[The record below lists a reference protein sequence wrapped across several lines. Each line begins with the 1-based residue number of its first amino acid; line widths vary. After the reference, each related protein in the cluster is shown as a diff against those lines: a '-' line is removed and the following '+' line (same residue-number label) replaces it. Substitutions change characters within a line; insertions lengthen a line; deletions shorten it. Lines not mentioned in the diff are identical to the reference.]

1 MTKTKLQVMREKKSE
16 GKMIK
21 FEVVEADVIEN
32 TITLDAGDYFK
43 NGQII
48 TLNEKM
54 ILLESKP
61 DIPINKYEEDL
72 AKASEILNKA
82 HLPKIIDIA
91 VNAIDDAIVDIDME
105 AEQEWHAKITLESS
119 LIEIAE
125 QIENQP
131 KLSIPKKVAEELEKL
146 TGKTNWES
154 TPYSVIEEKG
164 KINTWAYLG
173 HGKCSEQ
180 LYKFCRDNT
189 RLMHAY
195 LNPLTRPFVEVE
207 G

>member
-1 MTKTKLQVMREKKSE
+1 MSRVIKCPICSRTAEMTYRENPVYRSE
-16 GKMIK
+16 CFNINCKEVVTVTAPSRVAAEELFSK
-21 FEVVEADVIEN
+21 FEKG
-32 TITLDAGDYFK
+32 TIK
-43 NGQII
+43 
-48 TLNEKM
+48 
-54 ILLESKP
+54 
-61 DIPINKYEEDL
+61 
-72 AKASEILNKA
+72 
-82 HLPKIIDIA
+82 
-91 VNAIDDAIVDIDME
+91 
-105 AEQEWHAKITLESS
+105 
-119 LIEIAE
+119 
-125 QIENQP
+125 P
-131 KLSIPKKVAEELEKL
+131 KLSIPKKIAEELEEL

-195 LNPLTRPFVEVE
+195 INPLTRPFVEVE

>member
-1 MTKTKLQVMREKKSE
+1 MSELEKARQEVEQVCFAFEKAGKTGNKKDW
-16 GKMIK
+16 GKFYDLEEPLIK
-21 FEVVEADVIEN
+21 KVEFA
-32 TITLDAGDYFK
+32 
-43 NGQII
+43 
-48 TLNEKM
+48 
-54 ILLESKP
+54 
-61 DIPINKYEEDL
+61 
-72 AKASEILNKA
+72 
-82 HLPKIIDIA
+82 
-91 VNAIDDAIVDIDME
+91 
-105 AEQEWHAKITLESS
+105 
-119 LIEIAE
+119 
-125 QIENQP
+125 NQT
-131 KLSIPKKVAEELEKL
+131 KLSIPKKIAEELEEL

-173 HGKCSEQ
+173 YGKCSEQ

>member
-1 MTKTKLQVMREKKSE
+1 MNNIIKCPICHEMAGLRYNENRVYQSRCQNMKCRKTVTVTAPSWVAAEELFS
-16 GKMIK
+16 K
-21 FEVVEADVIEN
+21 FEKG
-32 TITLDAGDYFK
+32 TI
-43 NGQII
+43 
-48 TLNEKM
+48 
-54 ILLESKP
+54 
-61 DIPINKYEEDL
+61 
-72 AKASEILNKA
+72 
-82 HLPKIIDIA
+82 
-91 VNAIDDAIVDIDME
+91 
-105 AEQEWHAKITLESS
+105 
-119 LIEIAE
+119 
-125 QIENQP
+125 QP
-131 KLSIPKKVAEELEKL
+131 KLSIPKKIAEELEEL

-195 LNPLTRPFVEVE
+195 INPLTRPFVEVE

>member
-1 MTKTKLQVMREKKSE
+1 MSNIIKCPICHEMAGLRYNENRVYQSRCQNMECRETVTVTAPSRKAAEELFS
-16 GKMIK
+16 K
-21 FEVVEADVIEN
+21 FEKG
-32 TITLDAGDYFK
+32 TIR
-43 NGQII
+43 
-48 TLNEKM
+48 
-54 ILLESKP
+54 
-61 DIPINKYEEDL
+61 
-72 AKASEILNKA
+72 
-82 HLPKIIDIA
+82 
-91 VNAIDDAIVDIDME
+91 
-105 AEQEWHAKITLESS
+105 
-119 LIEIAE
+119 
-125 QIENQP
+125 P
-131 KLSIPKKVAEELEKL
+131 KLSIPKKIAEELEEL

>member
-1 MTKTKLQVMREKKSE
+1 MSKDTAQQEVEKVCFSYEKAGKTGNKKDW
-16 GKMIK
+16 GK
-21 FEVVEADVIEN
+21 FYD
-32 TITLDAGDYFK
+32 
-43 NGQII
+43 
-48 TLNEKM
+48 
-54 ILLESKP
+54 LEDSL
-61 DIPINKYEEDL
+61 INKVEV
-72 AKASEILNKA
+72 A
-82 HLPKIIDIA
+82 
-91 VNAIDDAIVDIDME
+91 
-105 AEQEWHAKITLESS
+105 
-119 LIEIAE
+119 
-125 QIENQP
+125 NQT
-131 KLSIPKKVAEELEKL
+131 KLSIPKKIAEELEEL

-173 HGKCSEQ
+173 YGKCSEQ